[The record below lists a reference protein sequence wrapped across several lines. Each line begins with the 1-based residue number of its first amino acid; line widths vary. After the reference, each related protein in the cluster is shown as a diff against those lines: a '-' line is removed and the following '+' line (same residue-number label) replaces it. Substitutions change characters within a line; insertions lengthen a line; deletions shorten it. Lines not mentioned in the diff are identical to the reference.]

1 MDSKDLF
8 GDNTSLEHKIAA
20 LAELDDDAVDEM
32 ISRAG
37 IAQAKIC
44 YDRLRWSA
52 RLLQYSGKYNELMV
66 KCLKYFNTSD
76 TENIVFSP
84 YSILIILTL
93 MMGQT
98 AGATRQEIIDA
109 LGSDKTY
116 ERFFKMVHEMYRQC
130 SEEQSVADDNGEH
143 KGGGSVTAANAL
155 FVRKDIRDSLNPEYL
170 KKTGSWQSLYTE
182 LFCSDSHVS
191 DINAWVKEKT
201 KGMITEIADDSISE
215 VLFSL
220 VNAVAFEAEWEE
232 EYDEEYIKEG
242 KFTNLD
248 GSVSRVQYL
257 DSLEETY
264 IEDSLYTGFAKPY
277 KGGEYSF
284 VALLPRR
291 KSAYALN
298 RVIGSLDFN
307 KIKSQMSFRNVD
319 VRIPEFEGD
328 FEENLTGFM
337 KELGVRTAFT
347 PEADY
352 SSLSSEQLK
361 LEYVIHKAHIEV
373 DRQGTRA
380 AAATMEICYA
390 GEAPDFDEMKYVNL
404 DRPFVYAIVH
414 NKTGLPVFTGV
425 VKKL

>member
-8 GDNTSLEHKIAA
+8 GDNTSLEQKIAA

-37 IAQAKIC
+37 IAQARIC

-98 AGATRQEIIDA
+98 AGATRQEIMDA

-130 SEEQSVADDNGEH
+130 SEEQSVADENGEN
-143 KGGGSVTAANAL
+143 KGGGTVTAANAL

-220 VNAVAFEAEWEE
+220 VNAVAFEAEWE
-232 EYDEEYIKEG
+232 
-242 KFTNLD
+242 LD

-298 RVIGSLDFN
+298 CVIGSLDFN
-307 KIKSQMSFRNVD
+307 KIRSQMSFRNVD

-361 LEYVIHKAHIEV
+361 LESVIHKAHIEV

-414 NKTGLPVFTGV
+414 NGTGLPVFTGV